1 MKRDGNT
8 ISIWQHELPSYQAV
22 ALNLPSQ
29 ADVVVVGGG
38 ITGLST
44 ALKLQQSGKSCIL
57 VEARELGFGT
67 TGGTTAH
74 LNTLLDT
81 PYYQI
86 KNNFGEDNARKVAK
100 LTKETIDL
108 IVTNVQHHLI
118 DCGFVMKNAFLYSQ
132 DKQQSTELD
141 KIVNSTYA
149 AGINIQYSTSLP
161 VSVPFDNVAM
171 VSGQAQIHP
180 SRYLFGI
187 ASAFEKAGGLII
199 QNCRVKAVTSE
210 KNETIVNTSKGKIRA
225 NYVVYATHIP
235 PGVNILHFRCAPYRS
250 YAMSVTLKSQN
261 YPDALIYDLHSPYHY
276 VRTQESEGQKY
287 LIVGGEDHK
296 SGHAANTQYNFI
308 KLESYIRK
316 YYDVESVAF
325 QWSSQFF
332 ESANGLPY
340 IGHLPGNPDNVFV
353 ATGFG
358 GNGITYGVASSII
371 LSEMILT
378 GTSEYEELFSP
389 NRVKLLAGF
398 ENIVKENTDVVGVFI
413 NRRLGIKEMEDAVE
427 LAKGE
432 AKVVKYE
439 GTSLAMYK
447 DEDGQL
453 FALSPTCPHAKCIV
467 AWNNSEKSWDCPCH
481 GSRFSFT
488 GEVLNTPATKNL
500 IKIDLS
506 HLENK

>member
-8 ISIWQHELPSYQAV
+8 ISIWQHELPSYEV
-22 ALNLPSQ
+22 VIHNLPTQ
-29 ADVVVVGGG
+29 ADVVIVGGG

-44 ALKLQQSGKSCIL
+44 AIKLQESGKSCVLI
-57 VEARELGFGT
+57 ESNEIGFGT
-67 TGGTTAH
+67 TGGSTAH
-74 LNTLLDT
+74 INTILDT
-81 PYYQI
+81 SYYQI

-100 LTKETIDL
+100 LTHETIDL
-108 IVTNVQHHLI
+108 VEKNIQQYLI
-118 DCGFVMKNAFLYSQ
+118 DCGFIRKNAFLYSQ
-132 DKQQSTELD
+132 DKQQSNDLE
-141 KIVNSTYA
+141 KIINSA
-149 AGINIQYSTSLP
+149 NAVGINFQYSTSLP
-161 VSVPFDNVAM
+161 IPVPFDNAAV

-187 ASAFEKAGGLII
+187 AHAFEKAGGLII
-199 QNCRVKAVTSE
+199 QHCRVKEVLAE
-210 KNETIVNTSKGKIRA
+210 KNDTVVNTTKGKIKA

-250 YAMSVTLKSQN
+250 YALSVTLKNQN
-261 YPDALIYDLHSPYHY
+261 YPDALIYDMHSPYHY
-276 VRTQESEGQKY
+276 VRTQESVGIKN

-296 SGHAANTQYNFI
+296 SGHAENTLYNFI

-316 YYDVESVAF
+316 YYDVETVAF

-332 ESANGLPY
+332 ESVDGLPY
-340 IGHLPGNPDNVFV
+340 IGHLPGNPENVFV

-371 LSEMILT
+371 LSEIILT

-398 ENIVKENTDVVGVFI
+398 ENIIKESTDVVGVFFS
-413 NRRLGIKEMEDAVE
+413 RRLGIKEIEDPVE

-447 DEDGQL
+447 DENGKL

-481 GSRFSFT
+481 GSRFSYT

-500 IKIDLS
+500 VKIDLS